1 MAFGID
7 DILIGLAIGAA
18 STGVSALAAPGAP
31 DSPDYNKASRAGVE
45 ADIETL
51 PYRRKIEQAARMGTK
66 VKADIKQKP
75 VYAPYVASE
84 WQPGGKYYGKPEL
97 LKNGQP
103 QLAGGTI
110 KQNAVYGLPGTR
122 TGQMVLV
129 NPGGDTTEYDF
140 TGRGDIDN
148 EIYNAQRN
156 AQTALDV
163 SRKYSTDYIKT
174 ALEQEKLADPE
185 GFQARELLTKRIME
199 GADRQPDTTL
209 SDTVRRQIMDELAAK
224 QGLDSGQNEA
234 VQKAMLARRAMGDT
248 TSPELASTFTRG
260 AAGLQRQ
267 AQRQGRAQGYL
278 SSGATPTDIKYRASQ
293 QSMANL
299 GAFINGQTPVT
310 QFGQLSGAQ
319 QGATPVRQGQ
329 SLPTVN
335 PNAGFAGANY
345 ALGNYQ
351 QNMNSYNQQANPWM
365 AGMGLA
371 LKGAGAYLSAK

>member
-18 STGVSALAAPGAP
+18 AGGASAALAPKGPGT
-31 DSPDYNKASRAGVE
+31 PDYNAASRAGVD
-45 ADIETL
+45 ADLETL

-75 VYAPYVASE
+75 VYAPYIASD
-84 WQPGGKYYGKPEL
+84 WQPGGKYYGKTEL
-97 LKNGQP
+97 LKDGKP
-103 QLAGGTI
+103 QLIGGTT
-110 KQNAVYGLPGTR
+110 KQNAIYGLPGTK
-122 TGQMVLV
+122 TGQQVLISQ
-129 NPGGDTTEYDF
+129 GGDTTEYDF

-163 SRKYSTDYIKT
+163 SKKYSADFIKE
-174 ALEQEKLADPE
+174 ALAQEKLADPE
-185 GFQARELLTKRIME
+185 GAQARELLTQRVME

-209 SDTVRRQIMDELAAK
+209 SDTVRKQIMDQLAAK
-224 QGLDSGQNEA
+224 QGLDGQQTEA
-234 VQKAMLARRAMGDT
+234 VQRAMLARQAMGDT
-248 TSPELASTFTRG
+248 ASPELSSTFTRG

-267 AQRQGRAQGYL
+267 AQRQGRAQSYL
-278 SSGATPTDIKYRASQ
+278 SSGATPTDIKYRSSQ

-319 QGATPVRQGQ
+319 QGATPIKQGAT
-329 SLPTVN
+329 LPTVN
-335 PNAGFAGANY
+335 PNAGSQGASY

-351 QNMNSYNQQANPWM
+351 QNMNQYSQQANPWM

-371 LKGAGAYLSAK
+371 LKGAGAYAAGK